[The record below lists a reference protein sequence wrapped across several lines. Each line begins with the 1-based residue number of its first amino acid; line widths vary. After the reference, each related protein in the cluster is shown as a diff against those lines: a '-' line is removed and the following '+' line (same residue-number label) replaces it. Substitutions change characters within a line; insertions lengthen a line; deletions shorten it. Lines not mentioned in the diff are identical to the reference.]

1 MAMAAEGSAL
11 HVGVIRLHFCRTRRP
26 RAAGSLLSDPAVL
39 APPGCCDAVGP
50 CCRTPLAPAGPL
62 LSDPAVGL
70 WLVGPRFRSLP
81 SDFLLS
87 DSHTL
92 LSDTVGV
99 AFRIRFRVLFCFWV
113 APYNKRCN
121 ACE

>member
-1 MAMAAEGSAL
+1 MSPLALAHILTCAFACAQDSMEAPMAMAAEGSAL

-70 WLVGPRFRSLP
+70 WL
-81 SDFLLS
+81 SDFGCRTPLS
-87 DSHTL
+87 DPTVGLLAVGLSHTAL
-92 LSDTVGV
+92 
-99 AFRIRFRVLFCFWV
+99 
-113 APYNKRCN
+113 
-121 ACE
+121 